1 MNLFAGLRREVGH
14 GGNVP
19 AGYQLA
25 WYEPRRRMGVYFP
38 VPLHWVLRALRE
50 ASHRLR
56 MALRAPRIECSE
68 VFQMQRA
75 HRERE
80 RLAAEY
86 ARGYINEWRECF
98 HVCLDAVEEEIDRV
112 DEAWDVGSMLP
123 MPKPPRKN

>member
-1 MNLFAGLRREVGH
+1 MKLFRGLRREVGH

-25 WYEPRRRMGVYFP
+25 WYEPRRRIGVYFP
-38 VPLHWVLRALRE
+38 VPLHWALRE
-50 ASHRLR
+50 LRELGHRLQLAR
-56 MALRAPRIECSE
+56 RAPRIECSE

-86 ARGYINEWRECF
+86 ARGYINGWRECF
-98 HVCLDAVEEEIDRV
+98 HVCLDAVEEEIERV

-123 MPKPPRKN
+123 APKPPRNN

>member
-1 MNLFAGLRREVGH
+1 MKLFTGLRREVGH

-38 VPLHWVLRALRE
+38 VPLHWALRALRE
-50 ASHRLR
+50 LWRRLQL
-56 MALRAPRIECSE
+56 ALSAPRIECAE
-68 VFQMQRA
+68 VFEMQRA

-86 ARGYINEWRECF
+86 ARGYINGWRECF
-98 HVCLDAVEEEIDRV
+98 HVCLDAVEEEIERV
-112 DEAWDVGSMLP
+112 DEAWDVGAMFP
-123 MPKPPRKN
+123 APKPPRKN

>member
-1 MNLFAGLRREVGH
+1 MKLLTGLRREVGH

-25 WYEPRRRMGVYFP
+25 WYEPHRRMGVYFP
-38 VPLHWVLRALRE
+38 VPLHWALRALRE
-50 ASHRLR
+50 LWRRLQL
-56 MALRAPRIECSE
+56 ALRAPRIECAE
-68 VFQMQRA
+68 VFEMQRA

-86 ARGYINEWRECF
+86 ARGYINGWSECF
-98 HVCLDAVEEEIDRV
+98 HVCLDAVEEEIERV

-123 MPKPPRKN
+123 APRPPRKN

>member
-1 MNLFAGLRREVGH
+1 MSLFSGLRREVGH

-19 AGYQLA
+19 PGYQLA

-38 VPLHWVLRALRE
+38 SPLHWVLRALRE
-50 ASHRLR
+50 VRHRFQVA
-56 MALRAPRIECSE
+56 MHAPRIECAE

-86 ARGYINEWRECF
+86 ARGYINGWRECF

-123 MPKPPRKN
+123 APKPPRKN

>member
-1 MNLFAGLRREVGH
+1 MKLLTGLRREVGH

-25 WYEPRRRMGVYFP
+25 WYEPHRRMGVYFP
-38 VPLHWVLRALRE
+38 VPLHWALRALRE
-50 ASHRLR
+50 LWRRLQL
-56 MALRAPRIECSE
+56 ALRAPRIECAE
-68 VFQMQRA
+68 VFEMQRA

-86 ARGYINEWRECF
+86 ARGYINGWRECF
-98 HVCLDAVEEEIDRV
+98 HVCLDAVEEEIERV

-123 MPKPPRKN
+123 APRPPRKN